1 MKRRWIA
8 AIGLAATAVGLAGL
22 AEGAR
27 AQMSTSV
34 ARTVVAA
41 QGYASLDPV
50 PRGRTFEVAV
60 LAKIKPTYHINAH
73 KVLDEFLI
81 PTQVDARVPAGFRVL
96 ATEYPAGELRQ
107 FSFSAKKLAVYTGQ
121 MLVKLKLEA
130 GSNAP
135 LGTRQLP
142 LSLRYQACN
151 DAYCLPPVT
160 IPITVSVTVVKAGSA
175 ARPAHP
181 EIFRQ

>member
-8 AIGLAATAVGLAGL
+8 AIALASTALAGL
-22 AEGAR
+22 AVAAR
-27 AQMSTSV
+27 AQMSTNV

-81 PTQVDARVPAGFRVL
+81 PTQVDAQVPAGFRVL
-96 ATEYPAGELRQ
+96 ATDYPAGELRQ

-121 MLVKLKLEA
+121 MLVKMKVEA
-130 GSNAP
+130 ESNAP
-135 LGTRQLP
+135 LGSRELP

-160 IPITVSVTVVKAGSA
+160 IPVTVSLTVVKAGSA
-175 ARPAHP
+175 TKPAHP
-181 EIFRQ
+181 EIFRR